1 MGRIFITFILTSAF
15 WIWYYHDI
23 AYNTTEEEVAI
34 QQTEE
39 KSQENASCVLSQ
51 DVTPAANSH
60 KSKSPAS
67 TKANKEA
74 VTTPAEATTQNNTQQ
89 TEKPATSSTQQSD
102 KRDEADNTS
111 VASKPISLNGKVNIP
126 GNASK
131 SSATTTAAPLS
142 IVGKWQPME
151 GAEYPLEFTQY
162 GAVIQTDKYGLL
174 SRYAYATNGDQMK
187 IQYDNAQFK
196 LLSENNNIY
205 LEIYNSKDFS
215 GRYKL
220 LSQPQKINAT
230 ILPKENY
237 STLIVGKW
245 TPVNGHI
252 DNIEITK
259 FGTVIQTDKYD
270 LDSRY
275 DYSLNGDKLVIKY
288 DKNARIVISEDAN
301 YYYLEIYNTTD
312 FSGRYR
318 KKK

>member
-51 DVTPAANSH
+51 DVTPVVNSH
-60 KSKSPAS
+60 KSKKSTS
-67 TKANKEA
+67 TKTNKEA
-74 VTTPAEATTQNNTQQ
+74 VTTSAEATTQNNTQQ
-89 TEKPATSSTQQSD
+89 TEKPTTSSTQQSD
-102 KRDEADNTS
+102 KRDEADNIS
-111 VASKPISLNGKVNIP
+111 VASKPISLNGKVNLP

-162 GAVIQTDKYGLL
+162 GAVIKYRN
-174 SRYAYATNGDQMK
+174 SIQIRYEYATKSNNMEIG
-187 IQYDNAQFK
+187 YDNASFK
-196 LLSENNNIY
+196 LLSENGVAY
-205 LEIYNSKDFS
+205 LEIYNSSDFS

-220 LSQPQKINAT
+220 LSQPKKINAT

-245 TPVNGHI
+245 TPLNG
-252 DNIEITK
+252 NEYPLEFTK
-259 FGTVIQTDKYD
+259 FGTVIRTRSTVDI
-270 LDSRY
+270 RY
-275 DYSLNGDKLVIKY
+275 DYSLKGDSLAIQY

>member
-15 WIWYYHDI
+15 WIWYYHDT

-51 DVTPAANSH
+51 DVTPAVNSR
-60 KSKSPAS
+60 KSKNSTS

-89 TEKPATSSTQQSD
+89 TEKPTTSSTQQSD

-111 VASKPISLNGKVNIP
+111 VASK
-126 GNASK
+126 
-131 SSATTTAAPLS
+131 SSATTTAALLS

-162 GAVIQTDKYGLL
+162 GAVIQTDKYGFL
-174 SRYAYATNGDQMK
+174 SRYAYATNGEQMK
-187 IQYDNAQFK
+187 IKYDNAQFK

-270 LDSRY
+270 FDSRY